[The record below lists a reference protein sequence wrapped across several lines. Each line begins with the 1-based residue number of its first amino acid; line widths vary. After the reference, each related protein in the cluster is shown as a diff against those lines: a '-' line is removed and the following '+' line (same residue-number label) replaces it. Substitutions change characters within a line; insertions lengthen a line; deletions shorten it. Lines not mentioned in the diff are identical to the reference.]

1 MRMIVRAKLI
11 DVFGEL
17 ILVESVYD
25 NSEEQDTSIVTKL
38 LEELEVNQKR
48 ILWWK

>member
-25 NSEEQDTSIVTKL
+25 NSEEQDTSTVTKDN
-38 LEELEVNQKR
+38 E
-48 ILWWK
+48 